1 MIHVGLDVHES
12 ILGQPPEASR
22 ALMQRAS
29 GAGLDF
35 LVVGDHVSFHGG
47 QGFDGIVSATFAL
60 AAHPALPVLI
70 SVYQLALRHPLTVAR
85 QLSSIA
91 QVAPGR
97 LSLGVGAGG
106 EDRSEVTN
114 AGVDPAT
121 RGRRL
126 DESIEVLR
134 LLATGQPVDFEGDF
148 FRLHQA
154 LVLPVPAPPIPI
166 LVGGRS
172 RAALRRAALRGD
184 GWLPMF
190 VSPRRFRDS
199 VKQIEEMAAAAG
211 RRLSRSPTLS
221 VWCGLD
227 GDAPRARRLL
237 ATALEQLYSLPYEDF
252 RHITCAGTPA
262 VVAEA
267 LAAYVEAGCTDF
279 AMIVVAKSRDG
290 AVELAA
296 EVRRR
301 LIAMAATSSP
311 AASSR

>member
-22 ALMQRAS
+22 ALMQHAS

-154 LVLPVPAPPIPI
+154 LVLPGPAPPIPI

-172 RAALRRAALRGD
+172 VAALRRAALRGD

-211 RRLSRSPTLS
+211 RRLSHRPTLS
-221 VWCGLD
+221 VWCGVD
-227 GDAPRARRLL
+227 GDEPRARRLL

-252 RHITCAGTPA
+252 RHITCVGTPA
-262 VVAEA
+262 IVAEA

-279 AMIVVAKSRDG
+279 AMIVVAKSRDR

-301 LIAMAATSSP
+301 LIETPVASAP